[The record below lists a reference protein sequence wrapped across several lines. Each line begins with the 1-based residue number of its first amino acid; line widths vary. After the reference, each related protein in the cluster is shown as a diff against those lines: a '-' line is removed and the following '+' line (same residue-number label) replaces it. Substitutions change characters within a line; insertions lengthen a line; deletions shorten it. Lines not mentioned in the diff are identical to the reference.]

1 MKPPH
6 RQWRALFVQAPG
18 EPSPTLLAQA
28 LSWAMALLLLAAVL
42 AFSFQQSIQAWH
54 WDAVLR
60 YREKLLQG
68 WLVTIAISL
77 VSLVLSV
84 LIGAAVALARR
95 SRVHVLRVL
104 ARLYVEAIRGTPLL
118 VQILF
123 FFYVVAN
130 AFSLGNRYVVGTVV
144 LSVFSGAYL
153 SEIFRAGLES
163 VGKSQ
168 LESARAV
175 GFTTAQTYRYVIL
188 PQALRQVL
196 PPVAGQFA
204 SLVKDSSLL
213 SIIAISELT
222 LNAEEVTSITYA
234 NFACYGLL
242 ALAYLALTLPISLL
256 SRSLE
261 SRAHYET

>member
-1 MKPPH
+1 MKTPS
-6 RQWRALFVQAPG
+6 RAWRPLFVQAPG
-18 EPSPTLLAQA
+18 DPPPSVAAQA
-28 LSWAMALLLLAAVL
+28 LSWFIALLLLAAVF
-42 AFSFQQSIQAWH
+42 AFSFQQSIHAWH

-95 SRVHVLRVL
+95 SRILVLRAL
-104 ARLYVEAIRGTPLL
+104 ARLYVEGIRGTPLL

-130 AFSLGNRYVVGTVV
+130 AFSLANRYVVGTVV

-175 GFTTAQTYRYVIL
+175 GFTTAQTYRYVVL
-188 PQALRQVL
+188 PQAFRQV
-196 PPVAGQFA
+196 
-204 SLVKDSSLL
+204 
-213 SIIAISELT
+213 
-222 LNAEEVTSITYA
+222 
-234 NFACYGLL
+234 
-242 ALAYLALTLPISLL
+242 
-256 SRSLE
+256 
-261 SRAHYET
+261 